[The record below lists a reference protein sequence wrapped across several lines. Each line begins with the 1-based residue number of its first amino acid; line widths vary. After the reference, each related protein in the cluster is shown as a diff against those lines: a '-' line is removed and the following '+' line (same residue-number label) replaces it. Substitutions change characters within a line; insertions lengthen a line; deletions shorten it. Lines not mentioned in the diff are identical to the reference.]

1 LNNNFIYYN
10 KDNNINIKI
19 TTGKKKAKR
28 KYTKK
33 GDTKKNVQ
41 FGNGIQYPH
50 TQAIIPQPLP
60 KAEPDYN
67 KLASGYLAPI
77 PEPARILICVVL
89 ALINNEVIMAVI
101 TNFSVMMVLILI
113 SISLLILRWRE
124 RNDVIAQK
132 KHNYLRG
139 NIKNIPV
146 VLIIVLCIMIYFFY
160 TILRNRFWIYDT
172 NV

>member
-1 LNNNFIYYN
+1 
-10 KDNNINIKI
+10 
-19 TTGKKKAKR
+19 
-28 KYTKK
+28 
-33 GDTKKNVQ
+33 
-41 FGNGIQYPH
+41 
-50 TQAIIPQPLP
+50 
-60 KAEPDYN
+60 
-67 KLASGYLAPI
+67 
-77 PEPARILICVVL
+77 
-89 ALINNEVIMAVI
+89 MAVI